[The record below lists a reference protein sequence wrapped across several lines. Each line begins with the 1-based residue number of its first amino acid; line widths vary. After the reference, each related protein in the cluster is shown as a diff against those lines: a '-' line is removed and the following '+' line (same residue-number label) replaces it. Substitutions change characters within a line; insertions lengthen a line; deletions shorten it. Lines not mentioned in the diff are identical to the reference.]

1 MQGLTLYELHTAYQQ
16 GRLRPS
22 EVLEQALER
31 ASISPAGVF
40 ICLLTKRAQQE
51 AQASDRRWKKGAP
64 LSPLDGVPVAWKDLF
79 DVQGVST
86 TAGSELRRHAPPALK
101 DAFAVQALTNAG
113 VVNLGKTGLS
123 EFAYS
128 GLGMNLHYGT
138 PPNPL
143 SHDGERAPG
152 GSSSGSAVAVSSG
165 IVPLG
170 MGTDTGGSIRI
181 PAAFQGL
188 VGYRPSSQR
197 LNKSGVYSLSR
208 TLDDIGPIARTV
220 DDCALVDALLHGK
233 KPSPVVSIPPGTLH
247 MVVPINLVF
256 DDAEP
261 EVLECFSALVQ
272 CLKKAGVTI
281 EQRQMPVL
289 DELQRLTELHGTI
302 TAAEA
307 YQWHKEIVDGPDALR
322 IDRRVLARL
331 QRGRSMSA
339 LDWLVLMDRRVR
351 MQTELREMLDG
362 AWLLMPTVVHV
373 APLVAPLDADDE
385 KFNQMNLRTLRN
397 TSIGNFFDLCSISL
411 PMGTG
416 KADMPLGA
424 LVSGPPGSDEALFCA
439 AAAVAHCL
447 E

>member
-1 MQGLTLYELHTAYQQ
+1 MQGLTLCELHTAYQQ

-40 ICLLTKRAQQE
+40 ICLLTERAKQE
-51 AQASDRRWKKGAP
+51 AQASDRRWKQGAP
-64 LSPLDGVPVAWKDLF
+64 LSPLDGVPVVWKDLF

-86 TAGSELRRHAPPALK
+86 TAGSELRRHAPPAPK

-220 DDCALVDALLHGK
+220 DDCALVDALLRGQ
-233 KPSPVVSIPPGTLH
+233 KPSPVVPIPPGALH
-247 MVVPINLVF
+247 IVVPTNLVF

-261 EVLECFSALVQ
+261 EVLECFSALLQ
-272 CLKKAGVTI
+272 CLKKAGVNI
-281 EQRQMPVL
+281 EQRELPVL

-307 YQWHKEIVDGPDALR
+307 YQWHKEIVDGPDASR

-339 LDWLVLMDRRVR
+339 LDWLVLLDRRVR
-351 MQTELREMLDG
+351 LQTELREMLDG

-397 TSIGNFFDLCSISL
+397 TSLGNFFDLCGISL

-424 LVSGPPGSDEALFCA
+424 LVSGPSGSDEALFCA

>member
-1 MQGLTLYELHTAYQQ
+1 MQGLTLCELHTAYQQ

-40 ICLLTKRAQQE
+40 ICLLTERAKQE
-51 AQASDRRWKKGAP
+51 AQASDRRWKQGAP
-64 LSPLDGVPVAWKDLF
+64 LSPLDGVPVVWKDLF

-86 TAGSELRRHAPPALK
+86 TAGSELRRHAPPAPK

-220 DDCALVDALLHGK
+220 DDCALVDALLRGQ
-233 KPSPVVSIPPGTLH
+233 KPSPVVPIPPGALH
-247 MVVPINLVF
+247 IVVPTNLVF

-261 EVLECFSALVQ
+261 EVLECFSALLQ
-272 CLKKAGVTI
+272 CLKKAGVNI
-281 EQRQMPVL
+281 EQRELPVL

-307 YQWHKEIVDGPDALR
+307 YQWHKEIVDGPDASR

-339 LDWLVLMDRRVR
+339 LDWLVLLDRRVR
-351 MQTELREMLDG
+351 LQTELREMLDG

-397 TSIGNFFDLCSISL
+397 TSLGNFFDLCGISL

-416 KADMPLGA
+416 KADMPLGGIG
-424 LVSGPPGSDEALFCA
+424 VGTVGQR
-439 AAAVAHCL
+439 
-447 E
+447 

>member
-1 MQGLTLYELHTAYQQ
+1 VQGLTLCELHTAYQQ
-16 GRLRPS
+16 GHLRPS
-22 EVLEQALER
+22 EVLEQALEC
-31 ASISPAGVF
+31 ASASPAGVF
-40 ICLLTKRAQQE
+40 ICLLTERAKQE
-51 AQASDRRWKKGAP
+51 AQASDRRWKQGAP
-64 LSPLDGVPVAWKDLF
+64 LGPLDGVPVVWKDLF

-86 TAGSELRRHAPPALK
+86 TAGSELRRDAPPAHK
-101 DAFAVQALTNAG
+101 DAFAVQTLTQAG
-113 VVNLGKTGLS
+113 VLNLGKTGLS
-123 EFAYS
+123 EYAYS
-128 GLGMNLHYGT
+128 GLGLNPYFGT

-143 SHDGERAPG
+143 SHDGARAPG

-197 LNKSGVYSLSR
+197 LNKSGVYPLSR

-220 DDCALVDALLHGK
+220 EDCALVDALLRGQ
-233 KPSPVVSIPPGTLH
+233 KPSPVVPLPPRALR
-247 MVVPINLVF
+247 MLVPNNLVF

-261 EVLECFSALVQ
+261 EVLECFSALLQ
-272 CLKKAGVTI
+272 RLKKAGVNI
-281 EQRQMPVL
+281 EQREMPVL
-289 DELQRLTELHGTI
+289 DELQRLTELHGNI

-307 YQWHKEIVDGPDALR
+307 YQWHKEIVDGPDASR

-351 MQTELREMLDG
+351 MQTELREMLDD

-385 KFNQMNLRTLRN
+385 KFNQVNLRTLRN
-397 TSIGNFFDLCSISL
+397 TSLGNFFDLCGISL

-416 KADMPLGA
+416 KAGMPLGA
-424 LVSGPPGSDEALFCA
+424 LVSGPSGSDKALFCA
-439 AAAVAHCL
+439 AATVAHCL

>member
-1 MQGLTLYELHTAYQQ
+1 MQGLTLSTMHTAYQQ
-16 GRLRPS
+16 GHLRPS

-31 ASISPAGVF
+31 ANLSPAGVF
-40 ICLLTKRAQQE
+40 ICLMTDRAKQE
-51 AQASDRRWKKGAP
+51 AQASDRRWKQGAP
-64 LSPLDGVPVAWKDLF
+64 LGPLDGVPVVWKDLF
-79 DVQGVST
+79 DVQGVCT
-86 TAGSELRRHAPPALK
+86 TAGSELRRYAKPALK
-101 DAFAVQALTNAG
+101 DAYAVHTLTQAG

-123 EFAYS
+123 EYAYS
-128 GLGMNLHYGT
+128 GLGLNPHFGT
-138 PPNPL
+138 PPNPM
-143 SHDGERAPG
+143 SHDGARAPG

-170 MGTDTGGSIRI
+170 MGTDTGGSLRV

-197 LNKSGVYSLSR
+197 LNKSGVYPLSR

-220 DDCALVDALLHGK
+220 EDCALVDALLSGK
-233 KPSPVVSIPPGTLH
+233 KSSPVVPITPSGLR
-247 MVVPINLVF
+247 MLVPNNLVF

-261 EVLECFSALVQ
+261 EVLECFAALLQ
-272 CLKKAGVTI
+272 HLESAGVRV
-281 EQRQMPVL
+281 EQREMPVL
-289 DELQRLTELHGTI
+289 DEFQRLTERHGTI

-307 YQWHKEIVDGPDALR
+307 YQWHQEIVDGPNAER

-339 LDWLVLMDRRVR
+339 LDWLVIQDSRVR
-351 MQTELREMLDG
+351 LQAALRDMLDG
-362 AWLLMPTVVHV
+362 ALLLMPTVVHV
-373 APLVAPLDADDE
+373 APLVEPLEADDE

-397 TSIGNFFDLCSISL
+397 TSLGNFFDLCSISL

-416 KADMPLGA
+416 KAGMPLGA
-424 LVSGPPGSDEALFCA
+424 LVSGSSGSDDALFCA
-439 AAAVAHCL
+439 AATVAHCL

>member
-1 MQGLTLYELHTAYQQ
+1 MQGLTLRTLHDAYRL

-31 ASISPAGVF
+31 ASLSPAGVF
-40 ICLLTKRAQQE
+40 VCLLAQRAKQE
-51 AQASDRRWKKGAP
+51 AQASDLRWKHGTP
-64 LSPLDGVPVAWKDLF
+64 LGPLDGVPVVWKDLF
-79 DVQGVST
+79 DVQGIST
-86 TAGSELRRHAPPALK
+86 TAGSELRRHAPPALN
-101 DAFAVQALTNAG
+101 DAFAVQALTKAG

-123 EFAYS
+123 EYAYS
-128 GLGMNLHYGT
+128 GLGLNPHFGT

-143 SHDGERAPG
+143 SKDGDRAPG

-170 MGTDTGGSIRI
+170 MGTDTGGSIRV

-188 VGYRPSSQR
+188 VGYRPSSKR
-197 LNKSGVYSLSR
+197 LNKSGVYPLSR

-220 DDCALVDALLHGK
+220 EDCALVDALLRVQ
-233 KPSPVVSIPPGTLH
+233 KPSPMVPAAPGALR
-247 MVVPINLVF
+247 MVVPNNLVF

-261 EVLECFSALVQ
+261 EVLERFSAL
-272 CLKKAGVTI
+272 LLRLGKAGVHI
-281 EQRQMPVL
+281 EQSEVPVF
-289 DELQRLTELHGTI
+289 DELQRLTERHGTI

-307 YQWHKEIVDGPDALR
+307 YQWHQEIVDGPNAHR

-339 LDWLVLMDRRVR
+339 LDWLVIQDRRN
-351 MQTELREMLDG
+351 QLQAELQETLNG
-362 AWLLMPTVVHV
+362 GWLLMPTVVHV

-397 TSIGNFFDLCSISL
+397 TSLGNFFDLCGISL

-416 KADMPLGA
+416 KAGMPLGA
-424 LVSGPPGSDEALFCA
+424 LVSGPSGSDEALFCA
-439 AAAVAHCL
+439 AATVAHCL